1 MENNYELKNI
11 YSGRNGKTNYKQKKI
26 NFGLPKVDHG
36 YMIMM
41 R

>member
-1 MENNYELKNI
+1 MANNYYNWRIFILEEME
-11 YSGRNGKTNYKQKKI
+11 KTNYKQKKI

-36 YMIMM
+36 YMM